1 MISILIQSYKVKMK
15 KLLIFPPGWTPVG
28 PYLALPILKSYLKE
42 RENIDVSIVDLN
54 IEFYD
59 EMLSA
64 ERVNKSLDI
73 ITREKPLKGR
83 DQLTFD
89 LVKESALKIELA
101 KSIIRGKEYYDL
113 KKRDYAENIIKN
125 SLFIISKSIDG
136 CTIDL
141 NKIDLKYGYKQT
153 NDIMQVI
160 DSSDINPFIEFYKK
174 GIIERINKE
183 KIEFIGISISGS
195 YQLIS
200 ALTLCLLIK
209 KNCNNVKHISLGG
222 NYITR
227 LAIHNFTNRHPFYKY
242 FDSIMLYDGE
252 AVLPQLINAVEKGDT
267 LEGINNLYYIRERN
281 EICKNNIVAT
291 SIVNDTVPDF
301 DGFQLDKYL
310 MPELVL
316 PIYTSRQ
323 CFNKCAFCT
332 IPSATSGRY
341 RTIPVVKVLQN
352 MKELNSKYHSRI
364 FSFVDETFEASRM
377 VELAEMINEEHLD
390 FYWHGE
396 TRFSPTLTEENCNA
410 IYKSGCRQIQF
421 GLESYNQRVLDKMK
435 KNVKI
440 QWIDMNIRNC
450 LKSGIPVH
458 LFFMVGFPTETEA
471 EALNSINYT
480 TMILNESKN
489 KYKVPYSS
497 RGFQEFGLDIGS
509 DVWYYPEKY
518 SINKIYRDGR
528 GDLSTNVPFDIL
540 DGLSTEESIR
550 LVSKHQFEHQSDKL
564 FTQYMLLPERLHVSE
579 VKWILDS
586 VNKTEYHNVKTKLMY
601 DIRNENKDLYIN
613 LNEHV
618 SFQKINH
625 YDLALDKRFV
635 LYNSMNHQIFYLDD
649 RYQTILERLED
660 GISVQELLTSSQGE
674 LLDEINKMIYFNF
687 LNISNKS
694 HKDKYLINYESTDCI
709 LNDQF
714 VVKETNDAGVI
725 YLLNLITYD
734 MCKINKLSFLLLDY
748 FKKRHSL
755 ECLKS
760 ELKKNDFGFKGKD
773 LGNLFSIM
781 LDSKILIPLE

>member
-1 MISILIQSYKVKMK
+1 MK

-42 RENIDVSIVDLN
+42 RKNIDVNIVDLN

-59 EMLSA
+59 ELLSA
-64 ERVNKSLDI
+64 ERISKSLDI
-73 ITREKPLKGR
+73 IKNENLLKGR
-83 DQLTFD
+83 DKLTFD
-89 LVKESALKIELA
+89 LVKESALKIEIA
-101 KSIIRGKEYYDL
+101 KSIIRGKEYYNL
-113 KKRDYAENIIKN
+113 QKRDYAENILKN
-125 SLFIISKSIDG
+125 SLFIISKSIEG
-136 CTIDL
+136 CSIDL
-141 NKIDLKYGYKQT
+141 NRIDLKYSYKHS
-153 NDIMQVI
+153 NDILQAI
-160 DSSDINPFIEFYKK
+160 DNKDVNPFIEFYKK

-183 KIEFIGISISGS
+183 KIEFIGISISGA

-200 ALTLCLLIK
+200 ALTLCSLIK
-209 KNCNNVKHISLGG
+209 KDCKSVKHISLGG

-227 LAIHNFTNRHPFYKY
+227 LAIHNFINSHPFYRY
-242 FDSIMLYDGE
+242 FHSIMLYDGE
-252 AVLPQLINAVEKGDT
+252 AVLPQLINAVEEDIT
-267 LEGINNLYYIRERN
+267 LEGIDNLYYIDEHS

-332 IPSATSGRY
+332 IPSATSGKY

-352 MKELNSKYHSRI
+352 MKELNAKYHSRI

-377 VELAEMINEEHLD
+377 VEMAEMINKEHLD

-396 TRFSPTLTEENCNA
+396 TRFSPTLTKENCTK

-435 KNVKI
+435 KNIKI
-440 QWIDMNIRNC
+440 EWIDMNIHNC

-458 LFFMVGFPTETEA
+458 LFFMVGFPTETEE
-471 EALNSINYT
+471 EAVKSINYT
-480 TMILNESKN
+480 TKILNESKN

-509 DVWYYPEKY
+509 DVWYHPEKY
-518 SINKIYRDGR
+518 MINKMYRSSR
-528 GDLSTNVPFDIL
+528 GDLSTSVTFDIVE
-540 DGLSTEESIR
+540 GLSTEESIK
-550 LVSKHQFEHQSDKL
+550 LVNKHQFEHQSDKL

-586 VNKTEYHNVKTKLMY
+586 VNKTQYKNIKMKLMY
-601 DIRNENKDLYIN
+601 DVRKENENLFIH
-613 LNEHV
+613 LNENV
-618 SFQKINH
+618 SFQKINS
-625 YDLALDKRFV
+625 YDLTFNEKVV
-635 LYNSMNHQIFYLDD
+635 LYNSMNHHIFYVDNK
-649 RYQTILERLED
+649 YQNIIENLAKGMFVQDLIINSLEA
-660 GISVQELLTSSQGE
+660 

-687 LNISNKS
+687 LNISDKN
-694 HKDKYLINYESTDCI
+694 HKDKYLLDYENTNCI

-714 VVKETNDAGVI
+714 VVKEAKDSGAI

-734 MCKINKLSFLLLDY
+734 MCKINKFSLLLLEF
-748 FKKRHSL
+748 FKKKHSL
-755 ECLKS
+755 GCLKA
-760 ELKKNDFGFKGKD
+760 ELMKNNFDFEGKD
-773 LGNLFSIM
+773 LGNLFVIM
-781 LDSKILIPLE
+781 LNSKILIPLE